1 MNYANIKYRDI
12 ADGEGVRTTLFVS
25 GCSHHCENCFQP
37 ETWSFSYGQ
46 EFTTDIADEVLAT
59 LDDFF
64 VDGLTFLGGEP
75 MEPETSTDCFSWQNA
90 QRRCT
95 PKKAFGAIPAMFTK
109 TWLMPLRL
117 VIPRKPMSC

>member
-37 ETWSFSYGQ
+37 ETRSFSYGQ

-75 MEPETSTDCFSWQNA
+75 MEPQNV

-95 PKKAFGAIPAMFTK
+95 LKKAFGAIPAMFTK
-109 TWLMPLRL
+109 TWLMPPRL

>member
-75 MEPETSTDCFSWQNA
+75 MEPENQHGLLQLA
-90 QRRCT
+90 KRAKALH
-95 PKKAFGAIPAMFTK
+95 PEKAFGAIPAMFTK
-109 TWLMPLRL
+109 TWLMPPRL